1 MNKIYLDNA
10 ATTAVDPMVVNAM
23 LPYYTGE
30 YGNPGSIHSFG
41 DKAKKAVDEAR
52 EIVAVFM
59 GCSPDHVIFTSG
71 GSEANAIAVTR
82 FADPGKKLFTATEHP
97 SVIKAM
103 NEWCFESWPVFND
116 GKIKITGLEDVFRKD
131 WVDFLAA
138 MYVNNELGSVNDIE
152 FLAGLCNRYGIWLH
166 TDCVQAAGSIVLRA
180 EELGVGSMSIS
191 SHKIH
196 GPKGV
201 GALYIRNFK
210 KIRPLIYGGQ
220 EHGLRGGTENVPGI
234 VGFARACEICM
245 DNFEKDVNKVRELKA
260 QMITALEHCDN
271 GYLKDRLWI
280 NAHSADNIGK
290 VLNVRIDGVDTQTLL
305 MMLDAAGVMVS
316 AGSACTS
323 REMHPSHVLKAIG
336 LTDEQ
341 AYNSFRISFSKYNT
355 SEEIDIAAK
364 TIVKCAAMLL
374 EKGKNA
380 GK

>member
-1 MNKIYLDNA
+1 
-10 ATTAVDPMVVNAM
+10 
-23 LPYYTGE
+23 
-30 YGNPGSIHSFG
+30 
-41 DKAKKAVDEAR
+41 
-52 EIVAVFM
+52 
-59 GCSPDHVIFTSG
+59 
-71 GSEANAIAVTR
+71 
-82 FADPGKKLFTATEHP
+82 
-97 SVIKAM
+97 
-103 NEWCFESWPVFND
+103 
-116 GKIKITGLEDVFRKD
+116 
-131 WVDFLAA
+131 
-138 MYVNNELGSVNDIE
+138 
-152 FLAGLCNRYGIWLH
+152 
-166 TDCVQAAGSIVLRA
+166 
-180 EELGVGSMSIS
+180 MSIS